1 MRLSSPTKRSKKIDL
16 ILLRYDNYKM
26 FRRLFAHLRG
36 VSPPPLGRW
45 CLKDKSKND
54 WKIDTANTDH
64 CGTCA
69 YEETKPL
76 PKIKLHAGSSCLPKE
91 TERILKN

>member
-1 MRLSSPTKRSKKIDL
+1 M
-16 ILLRYDNYKM
+16 LRRIIN
-26 FRRLFAHLRG
+26 HLRG
-36 VSPPPLGRW
+36 MGPPPLGRW

-69 YEETKPL
+69 YEQTKPV
-76 PKIKLHAGSSCLPKE
+76 PKIIYIEAQPVTSKKESPLIISKDHSSQ
-91 TERILKN
+91 I

>member
-1 MRLSSPTKRSKKIDL
+1 
-16 ILLRYDNYKM
+16 M
-26 FRRLFAHLRG
+26 FRRIYTYLRG
-36 VSPPPLGRW
+36 RTSPPLGRW
-45 CLKDKSKND
+45 CLKDKSKNN

-76 PKIKLHAGSSCLPKE
+76 PKIKLDVDSSFLPKE
-91 TERILKN
+91 REQISKN

>member
-1 MRLSSPTKRSKKIDL
+1 
-16 ILLRYDNYKM
+16 M

-45 CLKDKSKND
+45 YLNDKRKND

-69 YEETKPL
+69 NEESKPL
-76 PKIKLHAGSSCLPKE
+76 PKIKLDTGSSCLPKE
-91 TERILKN
+91 IEQISKN

>member
-1 MRLSSPTKRSKKIDL
+1 
-16 ILLRYDNYKM
+16 M
-26 FRRLFAHLRG
+26 FRRIFNYLRG
-36 VSPPPLGRW
+36 RTSPPLGRW

-91 TERILKN
+91 SEQISNNKPMF

>member
-1 MRLSSPTKRSKKIDL
+1 
-16 ILLRYDNYKM
+16 M
-26 FRRLFAHLRG
+26 FRRIFNYLRG
-36 VSPPPLGRW
+36 RTSPPLGRW

-76 PKIKLHAGSSCLPKE
+76 PKIKEVSQSLIKE
-91 TERILKN
+91 KNQVSMK